1 MDTIT
6 LKPGRDASLRRRHP
20 WIFSGAIARVQG
32 SPQSGASVRVISEKG
47 EFLGI
52 GGYSPH
58 SQIRVRIYAFDDV
71 DFDADYQRH
80 LVAAAVARRQQVFT
94 PGQRSAYRLIYGEAD
109 GLPGLVV
116 DRYNDFLVCQFLFAG
131 VERHK
136 ESLVQALI
144 SETGCRNVYERSDS
158 AVREKE
164 GLRPLCGSLAGDPPP
179 SLVEVEQGGLIL
191 MANLLEGHKTGLY
204 LDQVENQ
211 RQVGALCGGKTVLNC
226 FAYTGGFSLTA
237 LAAGAAEVT
246 SVDVSAPALA
256 MATDHVRRNSLDPS
270 RHSSV
275 EGSVFDVLRNYQREE
290 RCFDVIVLD
299 PPKFAENKS
308 QVMKAARAYKD
319 LALQAARLIAPRG
332 LLVNFS
338 CSGAIDLNLFQ
349 KITADALLDAGRSG
363 SIIRYLHQP
372 ADHPVALN
380 FPESQYLKGLVS
392 LID

>member
-6 LKPGRDASLRRRHP
+6 LKSGRDTSLRRRHP

-32 SPQSGASVRVISEKG
+32 SPQTGASVRVNSDKG

-58 SQIRVRIYAFDDV
+58 SQIRVRMYAFEDV

-80 LVAAAVARRQQVFT
+80 LVAAAVARRQQVFNQ
-94 PGQRSAYRLIYGEAD
+94 GQRSAYRLIYGEAD

-136 ESLVQALI
+136 ESLVQALM

-164 GLRPLCGSLAGDPPP
+164 GLRSLCGSLAGDPPP

-211 RQVGALCGGKTVLNC
+211 RQVGALCRGKTVLNC

-275 EGSVFDVLRNYQREE
+275 EGSVFDVLRNYQREQ

-319 LALQAARLIAPRG
+319 LALQAARLLTPGG
-332 LLVNFS
+332 LMVNFS

-349 KITADALLDAGRSG
+349 KITADALLDAGRRG

-392 LID
+392 LIE